1 MSLKDFLIVDVKD
14 ISNWI
19 AILIAIP
26 ILYWGVITL
35 LKGLSFGK

>member
-1 MSLKDFLIVDVKD
+1 MDIKSFLIVDVKD

-26 ILYWGVITL
+26 LIWW
-35 LKGLSFGK
+35 GLSTIIKLAKIG

>member
-1 MSLKDFLIVDVKD
+1 MNLKSFLIVDVKD

-26 ILYWGVITL
+26 LFWWGISTIIKRVNF
-35 LKGLSFGK
+35 K